1 MPKTKIDLA
10 TQTSGNLPI
19 TELPKA
25 SANSV
30 LVGSG
35 AAGSGNAYTEIALG
49 TNLSMSGST
58 LNASGTGSGITQ
70 LTGDVTAGPGTG
82 SQAATVVATH
92 LTAPLPV
99 AQGGTATATPGL
111 VAGANVTITGT
122 WPNQTVNSTGGST
135 SPYTVRIKTANYT
148 AVANDVV
155 FCDTSAGGFSVTI
168 PLASANVGAVII
180 VKKTSLDGNVLGIG
194 RTGSDLIEDNT
205 SQNFLPLQTWHLIS
219 DGVSNWWSV

>member
-1 MPKTKIDLA
+1 MAKTKIDLA
-10 TQTSGNLPI
+10 TQASGLLPAASIPNTTVTPGSYTSTNLTVGPDGRV
-19 TELPKA
+19 TA
-25 SANSV
+25 AAN
-30 LVGSG
+30 GSG
-35 AAGSGNAYTEIALG
+35 
-49 TNLSMSGST
+49 
-58 LNASGTGSGITQ
+58 GSGITQ

-92 LTAPLPV
+92 LTAPLPI

-111 VAGANVTITGT
+111 VGGVNVTITGS

-155 FCDTSAGGFSVTI
+155 FCDTSAGGFSVTL

-180 VKKTSLDGNVLGIG
+180 VKKTSLDGNVLGLG
-194 RTGSDLIEDNT
+194 RTGSDLIEDGT

>member
-1 MPKTKIDLA
+1 MAKTKIDLA
-10 TQTSGNLPI
+10 TQASGLLPAASIPNTTVTPGAYTSTNLTVGADGRI
-19 TELPKA
+19 TA
-25 SANSV
+25 AAN
-30 LVGSG
+30 GSG
-35 AAGSGNAYTEIALG
+35 
-49 TNLSMSGST
+49 
-58 LNASGTGSGITQ
+58 GSGITQ

-82 SQAATVVATH
+82 SQVATVVATH

-122 WPNQTVNSTGGST
+122 WPNQTVSSTGGST
-135 SPYTVRIKTANYT
+135 SPYTVRIKTTFYT

-155 FCDTSAGGFSVTI
+155 FCDTSAGGFNITL

-180 VKKTSLDGNVLGIG
+180 VKKVSLDGNVLGLG
-194 RTGSDLIEDNT
+194 RTGSDLIEFGT
-205 SQNFLPLQTWHLIS
+205 SQNFFPLQTWHLIS